1 MIIVH
6 RIYSDAAG
14 DTHFDEVTIPLK
26 ENGMIGSL
34 SNAIAVDSIIFRE
47 VEPSYDWDFHTAP
60 QRQFIILLDGEI
72 EIETSLHDKKN
83 FSGGDV
89 LLVEDTTGKGHKT
102 KNLKPTKRKSIF
114 ITLPEG

>member
-47 VEPSYDWDFHTAP
+47 VEPSYDWDFHPAP

-72 EIETSLHDKKN
+72 EIETSFMIKKT
-83 FSGGDV
+83 SA
-89 LLVEDTTGKGHKT
+89 VET
-102 KNLKPTKRKSIF
+102 F
-114 ITLPEG
+114 Y